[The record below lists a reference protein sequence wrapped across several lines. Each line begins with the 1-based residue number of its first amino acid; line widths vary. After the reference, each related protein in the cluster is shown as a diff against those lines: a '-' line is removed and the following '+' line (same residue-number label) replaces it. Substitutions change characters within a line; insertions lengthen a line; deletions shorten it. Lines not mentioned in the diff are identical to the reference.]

1 MINIINAI
9 DYYPFGSTMPGRS
22 FSTPSYRFGLNG
34 MEKDDDLKGS
44 GNSLDFGARIYDPRL
59 GRWSARDKL
68 SLKYVGLSPYTFVG
82 NSPVLFIDPDGLQI
96 VVPNIND
103 RKAVLGAINK
113 AFGEGFFTF
122 DKSGKLNY
130 SGKST
135 KELDPIQKKLFAYF
149 SYINNNDIDTYI
161 RLNTLHM
168 KGKYSYNFSTE
179 EVTFKHGNIYKLGSF
194 GGMTGG
200 VKYNTTDM
208 GRTLQSAIASLYME
222 SFVDI
227 IITPTGMKGTTT
239 NLEDGTQDEAG
250 YDANIIM
257 GVGEDE
263 SLEDGIV
270 VTIVATG
277 FTADQQGT
285 ITNTEV
291 KKIVH
296 TLEDEQKATYNF
308 GEQKVQVAPAINE
321 PLTVSTPAKV
331 VHVLKEEVA
340 APKFNLIPTTEAIRN
355 INVVCDEIAIET
367 ISEDDFIIT
376 NIAAERN
383 VEKEV
388 RQQPIQQDLL
398 FDLPVNSYEEI
409 KPKSPIVTTTNE
421 IKNMNVVAEEV
432 MPKGHQI
439 EKRYVLDDFNV
450 QPTIGKSSTPI
461 IKEEVEEELQFQVRT
476 KTQEEINNIET
487 TSEEVSPL
495 EITISELRKR
505 TEERREKMKGFN
517 HKFNDQVNRNIDDIE
532 RQPAYKRMGV
542 DINAGADISKSDT
555 ALNADNNGLS
565 RSNNSFL
572 HDNVD

>member
-250 YDANIIM
+250 YDVSLWHELGHAFHNLFLNI
-257 GVGEDE
+257 DTKT
-263 SLEDGIV
+263 SFNDRDYSK
-270 VTIVATG
+270 
-277 FTADQQGT
+277 F
-285 ITNTEV
+285 
-291 KKIVH
+291 
-296 TLEDEQKATYNF
+296 NF
-308 GEQKVQVAPAINE
+308 GDWQKW
-321 PLTVSTPAKV
+321 TVGFENMYRDIRGLKRGSGKGQHTETPGG
-331 VHVLKEEVA
+331 EGTDNDYE
-340 APKFNLIPTTEAIRN
+340 TES
-355 INVVCDEIAIET
+355 VPD
-367 ISEDDFIIT
+367 
-376 NIAAERN
+376 
-383 VEKEV
+383 
-388 RQQPIQQDLL
+388 
-398 FDLPVNSYEEI
+398 
-409 KPKSPIVTTTNE
+409 KPE
-421 IKNMNVVAEEV
+421 H
-432 MPKGHQI
+432 GCI
-439 EKRYVLDDFNV
+439 EK
-450 QPTIGKSSTPI
+450 GK
-461 IKEEVEEELQFQVRT
+461 
-476 KTQEEINNIET
+476 
-487 TSEEVSPL
+487 
-495 EITISELRKR
+495 
-505 TEERREKMKGFN
+505 
-517 HKFNDQVNRNIDDIE
+517 
-532 RQPAYKRMGV
+532 
-542 DINAGADISKSDT
+542 
-555 ALNADNNGLS
+555 
-565 RSNNSFL
+565 
-572 HDNVD
+572 